1 MGGSATRSRLVA
13 VAVACTIAAT
23 CAQTPASA
31 ASRVEVVVSL
41 SAPSLVTFAHGQR
54 TLQGYGH
61 AHRVL
66 ASAFGSRMYLARLR
80 SKQALAARRIERE
93 VPGARVRRHYLTV
106 LDGLSVLLRP
116 AEVRALRRVSGVT
129 AVYPNLRYH
138 ALSDTVPEVIGAPG
152 VWGSDL
158 AGAGVGVKVGVIDD
172 GIDQHHPFFAPRGL
186 VAPPGFPKGQ
196 RAYTTGKVIVA
207 RAFAAAGASRRD
219 RLPFDPSVSRHGT
232 HVAGILAGDNGLI
245 APGESGRPTVGGLS
259 GVAPRAWLG
268 NYRGLAMP
276 DPTYGSIG
284 STADLV
290 AAVDAAVSDGMN
302 VINLSIGGTEIDP
315 RSDALVRAVQGA
327 VRAGVVVVIAAGND
341 RQTLG
346 YGSIDSPGAASDAI
360 TVAATSSSRFFAR
373 RASIVG
379 STTVPPALSSF
390 GVAAPDTGSRP
401 RAITGPVVAVAPGT
415 DNGRLCRRRRG
426 HTLDG
431 SIALVARGGCSVIQ
445 KASVAHSEGAKA
457 VLISPLGAGPP
468 ESELQTEVPVLV
480 APDPVV
486 DALQAYL
493 ATGAAARLT
502 VGAAT
507 REEPTL
513 PGVVAS
519 FSSAGPT
526 PFDQRLKP
534 DVAAPGINILSS
546 VPDSSSNEPNDWAV
560 FDGTSMSTPVVAGAA
575 ALLLQ
580 AHPDWTPADV
590 KESLMA
596 TAHPAFVDE
605 AGTREASPLTAGA
618 GLIDVAAADAPG
630 IVAEPPSLTFGAI
643 PDGGTVS
650 LNLAVRDLGGGAGD
664 WAVSVRTVADAPAGV
679 AVSAPPVVTVP
690 AGGTATVAVQAV
702 VGPDV
707 RGKEASGIVELVQGA
722 RVRRVPFWLRVDR
735 PILATK
741 KVRPLT
747 TSRTYHGNTLG
758 AGNSAIFYRYPT
770 DASPL
775 GLPRRFYGPDQLWHF
790 HLRPGEANAGVSIE
804 TDPGV
809 VAYPIL
815 LTARDEGRVAGES
828 GLPLNVGPLP
838 SSESIVPAAGL
849 DFPAAGDWWVAVE
862 SPLGKA
868 GRYRIKLWV
877 GDLTPPRI
885 SVLGQTM
892 EGGRRVLRVRIV
904 DTGSGVNPGG
914 VTVSGGGSGRR
925 SVDFDARTGIA
936 TVDLQRL
943 RPGRHSLR
951 IQAPD
956 LAETKDVLSASAR
969 ASNTA
974 TRVVHI
980 TVPQ

>member
-1 MGGSATRSRLVA
+1 M
-13 VAVACTIAAT
+13 
-23 CAQTPASA
+23 
-31 ASRVEVVVSL
+31 
-41 SAPSLVTFAHGQR
+41 
-54 TLQGYGH
+54 
-61 AHRVL
+61 
-66 ASAFGSRMYLARLR
+66 
-80 SKQALAARRIERE
+80 
-93 VPGARVRRHYLTV
+93 PGARVRRHYLTV

-186 VAPPGFPKGQ
+186 VAPPGFPKGM

-232 HVAGILAGDNGLI
+232 HVAGILAGDQGLI

-290 AAVDAAVSDGMN
+290 AAVDAAVSDGMD

-379 STTVPPALSSF
+379 STPVPPALSSF

-401 RAITGPVVAVAPGT
+401 RAITGPVVAAASGR

-426 HTLDG
+426 QTLDG
-431 SIALVARGGCSVIQ
+431 SIALVDARRLLGDPEGQRRALGGREGGAHPPVGCG
-445 KASVAHSEGAKA
+445 ASRARARPDRGARA
-457 VLISPLGAGPP
+457 RRAGSRRRRPRRHISRRARPR
-468 ESELQTEVPVLV
+468 
-480 APDPVV
+480 
-486 DALQAYL
+486 
-493 ATGAAARLT
+493 RLT

-643 PDGGTVS
+643 PDGGTAS

-664 WAVSVRTVADAPAGV
+664 WAVSVRTVG
-679 AVSAPPVVTVP
+679 
-690 AGGTATVAVQAV
+690 
-702 VGPDV
+702 
-707 RGKEASGIVELVQGA
+707 R
-722 RVRRVPFWLRVDR
+722 
-735 PILATK
+735 
-741 KVRPLT
+741 
-747 TSRTYHGNTLG
+747 
-758 AGNSAIFYRYPT
+758 
-770 DASPL
+770 
-775 GLPRRFYGPDQLWHF
+775 
-790 HLRPGEANAGVSIE
+790 RPG
-804 TDPGV
+804 
-809 VAYPIL
+809 
-815 LTARDEGRVAGES
+815 
-828 GLPLNVGPLP
+828 
-838 SSESIVPAAGL
+838 
-849 DFPAAGDWWVAVE
+849 
-862 SPLGKA
+862 
-868 GRYRIKLWV
+868 
-877 GDLTPPRI
+877 
-885 SVLGQTM
+885 
-892 EGGRRVLRVRIV
+892 GGRRVRPARRH
-904 DTGSGVNPGG
+904 GAGG
-914 VTVSGGGSGRR
+914 RDGDHRRAGRR
-925 SVDFDARTGIA
+925 RPGCPREGGLGHRRARAGRARATSAVLAPRRPPDPGDQEGQAADDIA
-936 TVDLQRL
+936 DVPRQHARSRQQRDLLPLSDRRLAARAAAQVL
-943 RPGRHSLR
+943 RPGPAVALPP
-951 IQAPD
+951 APGRGERGRLD
-956 LAETKDVLSASAR
+956 RD
-969 ASNTA
+969 A
-974 TRVVHI
+974 TPESWPIRSC
-980 TVPQ
+980 